1 VVHAFKQTGMAAGI
15 REVGDLVQKSLFLD
29 HLQRKTIHRY
39 TGLQV
44 VSTLDTWECSSLLLP
59 QGVCF
64 VVTFYFPVANPAPS
78 EQAGTFGFLSSELL
92 TTDLKFFYFYFSGTG
107 V

>member
-1 VVHAFKQTGMAAGI
+1 
-15 REVGDLVQKSLFLD
+15 
-29 HLQRKTIHRY
+29 
-39 TGLQV
+39 
-44 VSTLDTWECSSLLLP
+44 
-59 QGVCF
+59 